1 MKYLLDIPEERAIDA
16 EKLFNSTDFIEQFRV
31 IASNEITNSTLLESI
46 HAYESGVIKPISVT
60 LQKLKKISL

>member
-16 EKLFNSTDFIEQFRV
+16 EKLFQSTDFIEQFRV

-46 HAYESGVIKPISVT
+46 EAYESGRVLPSPLT
-60 LQKLKKISL
+60 LTLLTIGK